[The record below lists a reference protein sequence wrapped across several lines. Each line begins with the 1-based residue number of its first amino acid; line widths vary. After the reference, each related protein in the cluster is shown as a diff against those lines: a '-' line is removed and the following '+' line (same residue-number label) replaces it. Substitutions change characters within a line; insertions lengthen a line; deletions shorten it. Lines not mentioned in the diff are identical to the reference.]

1 MSKYYEKSFIN
12 KRICIPF
19 RKIESNKSTSANAK
33 PWINQNLKK
42 MIRIRRRLFAIWR
55 QTQCRHHRLA
65 YNRLRNKI
73 QRHIK
78 DRKNQYNQFVLSKLD
93 SLSTSRPDFWKT
105 VKDLLGK
112 RSYSNAPLIRGYTV
126 HYDMTSKANTFNEYV
141 TSISTAPDS
150 ILSKILPRFHM
161 CTDLCIPPLLIEPLD
176 VYHVLLSLDPN
187 KSKGFDNFPIR
198 LLKNCAQSLATPFSL
213 LFNFILATSHFPTAW
228 KIAPV
233 IPLHKSGSLHDVKNY
248 RPISILPSQIFFKA
262 NA

>member
-1 MSKYYEKSFIN
+1 
-12 KRICIPF
+12 
-19 RKIESNKSTSANAK
+19 
-33 PWINQNLKK
+33 
-42 MIRIRRRLFAIWR
+42 
-55 QTQCRHHRLA
+55 
-65 YNRLRNKI
+65 
-73 QRHIK
+73 
-78 DRKNQYNQFVLSKLD
+78 
-93 SLSTSRPDFWKT
+93 
-105 VKDLLGK
+105 LLGK
-112 RSYSNAPLIRGYTV
+112 RSYSNAPLIRGDTV

-187 KSKGFDNFPIR
+187 KSKGFDNFPNR